1 MKSVMSHQF
10 SQVPQANI
18 QRSTFSRSHGY
29 KTTFNASQLIPFLV
43 DEVLPG
49 DTFAVNA
56 TLFAR
61 LATPLVPIM
70 DNIFLDTFYFFVPH
84 RLVWNHWVN
93 FMGEEEAPGDY
104 VNSVVSYLTP
114 QVTTPAGGWGEQS
127 LADYFGIPTKINAL
141 ANVNAFA
148 FRAYNEIW
156 NEWFRDE
163 NLQTKLSVPLTDGPD
178 LATLYTVQQRG
189 KRHDYFTSALPWPQ
203 KGPGVSIPLGT
214 TAPVKTNATAL
225 VTGAQSPLLANVA
238 TTGGIPPAGAVALG
252 GANQVNYGGAAGNGV
267 AGIYPSNLYADLTN
281 ATAATINSLRQA
293 FQIQR
298 LYERDARGGSRYT
311 ELVRSHFGVVSPDA
325 RLQRPEYLGGG
336 STRVNIS
343 PVVQTS
349 ASNTQ
354 PTPLGAL
361 AAMGTGAQRS
371 GFTKSF
377 TEHGT
382 IIGLVNV
389 RTDISYQQGLNRAW
403 TRRTRF
409 DFYWPVLAN
418 LGEQSILNQEI
429 YAQGTAADS
438 QVFGYQ
444 ERWAEYRYFPS
455 LVTAKFRSNA
465 TTPLDSWHLAEK
477 YAALPTLSSSFI
489 VDGSANNIAR
499 TVAVVTQPQ
508 FLMDSYIDMRTTR
521 PMPTY
526 SVPGMIDHF

>member
-1 MKSVMSHQF
+1 MRSVMQHSF
-10 SQVPQANI
+10 SQVPRADI
-18 QRSTFSRSHGY
+18 QRSTFNRDHGY
-29 KTTFNASQLIPFLV
+29 KTTFNAGQLIPFYV

-49 DTFAVNA
+49 DTFAVNS

-61 LATPLVPIM
+61 LATPIVPFM
-70 DNIFLDTFYFFVPH
+70 DNLFLDTFYFFVPH
-84 RLVWNHWVN
+84 RLVWANFVN

-114 QVTTPAGGWGEQS
+114 QVTTPAGGYAELS
-127 LADYFGIPTKINAL
+127 LADYFGIPTKITGMQ
-141 ANVNAFA
+141 NVNAFA

-163 NLQTKLSVPLTDGPD
+163 NLQNKATVPTNAGPD
-178 LATLYTVQQRG
+178 LSVWYQVLSRA

-203 KGPGVSIPLGT
+203 KGPGVSIPLGVA
-214 TAPVKTNATAL
+214 APVKTNATDL
-225 VTGAQSPLLANVA
+225 VTGTQATMRLLKADGTGVIGTAGPAIVA
-238 TTGGIPPAGAVALG
+238 PAGLYASTGAVAPTSG
-252 GANQVNYGGAAGNGV
+252 M
-267 AGIYPSNLYADLTN
+267 YPSNLYADLST

-336 STRVNIS
+336 STRINVNPIA
-343 PVVQTS
+343 QTS
-349 ASNTQ
+349 ATSTQ

-361 AAMGTGAQRS
+361 GAMGTGAQRS

-389 RTDISYQQGLNRAW
+389 RADISYQQGLNRSW

-418 LGEQSILNQEI
+418 LGEQTILNQEI
-429 YAQGTAADS
+429 YAQGTAADT
-438 QVFGYQ
+438 QAFGYQ
-444 ERWAEYRYFPS
+444 ERWAEYRYYPS
-455 LVTAKFRSNA
+455 LITGLFRSNTA
-465 TTPLDSWHLAEK
+465 APLDVWHLAVK
-477 YAALPTLSSSFI
+477 FTALPTLNTTFI
-489 VDGSANNIAR
+489 TDAPPINRVIAV
-499 TVAVVTQPQ
+499 TTQPH
-508 FLMDSYIDMRTTR
+508 FLLDTYIQCRATR